1 MTAANSA
8 PPLRAG
14 ILGAGRRGTAHAR
27 AALAT
32 GEVTVRAIYDVDGV
46 RARRLADEC
55 GAAVCESVAEL
66 LEREPLDLVC
76 VCTPPPVHAE
86 QTIAALRAGCHVL
99 LEKPIALSMAE
110 ARAIGDA
117 ARAAG
122 RWVHVCHQQRYTILA
137 EQARQWLVGRRVGL
151 THITLYRHK
160 PDIPGN
166 WDRRW
171 GGGHVVEW
179 AIHNLDLCRWW
190 LGEAAVVSAY
200 YSENLLAGTPNWDNW
215 DCYAVAMRWECGS
228 VGALATT
235 YAVWPGFPRSPAS
248 LEIVA
253 EGGVLRWQGR
263 RLVVETPRESVTY
276 EETAD
281 ATDTLHREFAR
292 AILTGDPGRLRQSY
306 DDALRTHALVL
317 ACNRANET
325 GQPVRPAEL

>member
-1 MTAANSA
+1 MATVQS

-14 ILGAGRRGTAHAR
+14 IFGAGRRGIAHAR

-32 GEVTVRAIYDVDGV
+32 GQVAVRAVYDLDGA
-46 RARRLADEC
+46 RAQALASEC
-55 GAAVCESVAEL
+55 GATVCGSVADL
-66 LEREPLDLVC
+66 LAREPLDLVC
-76 VCTPPPVHAE
+76 VCTPPPAHAE
-86 QTIAALRAGCHVL
+86 QTIAALRAGCHAI
-99 LEKPIALSMAE
+99 LEKPIALTMEE
-110 ARAIGDA
+110 ARAIAAA

-122 RWVHVCHQQRYTILA
+122 RWVHVCHQQRYTTLA
-137 EQARQWLVGRRVGL
+137 DRAREWLAGRRVGL
-151 THITLYRHK
+151 THITLYRHQ

-179 AIHNLDLCRWW
+179 AIHPLDLCRWW
-190 LGEAAVVSAY
+190 LGEAAVVYACY
-200 YSENLLAGTPNWDNW
+200 GENLLAGTPRWDNW
-215 DCYAVAMRWECGS
+215 DCYAVAMRWECGA

-235 YAVWPGFPRSPAS
+235 YAVWPGFPRSPTS

-253 EGGVLRWQGR
+253 DGAVLRWQGR

-281 ATDTLHREFAR
+281 ATHTLHREFAR
-292 AILTGDPGRLRQSY
+292 AILTGDPARLRQSY

-325 GQPVRPAEL
+325 GEPVRPADL